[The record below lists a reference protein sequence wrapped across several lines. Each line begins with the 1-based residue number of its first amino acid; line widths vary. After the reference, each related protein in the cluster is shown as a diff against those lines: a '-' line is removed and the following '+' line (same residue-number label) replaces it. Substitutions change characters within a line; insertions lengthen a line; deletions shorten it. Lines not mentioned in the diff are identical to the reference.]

1 MMKDIV
7 EVRPLGKYRLYIRFE
22 DGITGEVDLSTIISF
37 DGVFTP
43 LQDEQAFAQVN
54 VNRELGTI
62 CWPGG
67 ADLDPDVLYALV
79 QGVPA
84 PDVSLPSLDGPT
96 EG

>member
-7 EVRPLGKYRLYIRFE
+7 EVRPLGKYRLHLRFE
-22 DGITGEVDLSTIISF
+22 DGVAGELDLSTIVSF
-37 DGVFTP
+37 DGVFAS
-43 LQDEQAFAQVN
+43 LHDEQEFARVS
-54 VNRELGTI
+54 VNRDLGTI

-79 QGVPA
+79 RGLPVP
-84 PDVSLPSLDGPT
+84 DLTLPSLDGAA